1 LSSGGGI
8 GPRAWNL
15 LNPRTQLLVV
25 DVLSKSKDLGVG
37 LKRRELVVAD
47 VYCLYASVGHKSAV
61 DALQLITPLGTN
73 PNLGSCAKTTY
84 ERLKKLLGRKCND
97 FEPWSLDAYLLTPLL
112 GLPRP
117 LILLPP
123 KAKTVTAELAGAMGS
138 FLRAAGGQLAARQR
152 GP

>member
-1 LSSGGGI
+1 M
-8 GPRAWNL
+8 
-15 LNPRTQLLVV
+15 
-25 DVLSKSKDLGVG
+25 GVEFE
-37 LKRRELVVAD
+37 RRELVVAD